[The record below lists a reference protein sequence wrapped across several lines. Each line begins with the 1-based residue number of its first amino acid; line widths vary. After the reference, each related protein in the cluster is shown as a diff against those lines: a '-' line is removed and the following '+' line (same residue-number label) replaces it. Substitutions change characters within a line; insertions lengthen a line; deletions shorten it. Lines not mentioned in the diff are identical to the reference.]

1 MTTALLSRAEK
12 LKLNGLISHWEEIKE
27 APWLENLIEWEEV
40 ERSHRSL
47 ERRLYSA
54 HIGKFKSIS
63 DFDWTWPKKID
74 RETIEELMR
83 LEFLKGATNVLF
95 CGPNGV
101 GKSMIARNIAHEA
114 LLKGHTVLFITA
126 AKMLSDLISQDGD
139 NALRRR
145 IQYYSKISLLIV
157 DEVGYLSFSNRHADL
172 LFAVISGRYEA
183 KSTIITTNKPFTE
196 WNEIFPN
203 AACVVTL
210 IDRLVHNSEL
220 LNIEGDSYRLRE
232 AKEKAAFKK
241 EARTKKKQ

>member
-12 LKLNGLISHWEEIKE
+12 LKLNGLITHWEEIKE
-27 APWLENLIEWEEV
+27 AHWLENLIEWEES

-54 HIGKFKSIS
+54 HIGKFKSLS

-74 RETIEELMR
+74 REIIEELMR
-83 LEFLKGATNVLF
+83 LDFLKGTTNVLF

-157 DEVGYLSFSNRHADL
+157 DEVGYLSYSNRHADL
-172 LFAVISGRYEA
+172 LFAVISGRYEM

-232 AKEKAAFKK
+232 AKEKATLKK